1 MAVLWSHPDFNG
13 RSEPR
18 TAPRPNR
25 SSSLCAGRRMPI
37 YLQPPGHDPRG
48 VDGKGHNRLALLGT
62 MNDECALR
70 PTTEATFWD
79 SHDTRK
85 ARYGNYGPCTASG
98 NCNNCKRFKKSHR
111 WEFGEDCVFVR
122 IDENGDPW
130 IMNKQKDGWGEYG
143 RTTSWEWLLRLEAEF
158 QRGEDQ
164 HGRYIKASKVNE

>member
-1 MAVLWSHPDFNG
+1 
-13 RSEPR
+13 
-18 TAPRPNR
+18 
-25 SSSLCAGRRMPI
+25 MPI

-62 MNDECALR
+62 MGDECALR

-98 NCNNCKRFKKSHR
+98 NCNSCKRFKKTHR

-143 RTTSWEWLLRLEAEF
+143 ITTSWEWLLRLEAEF

-164 HGRYIKASKVNE
+164 HGRYIKASKVKS